1 MTVRMTFVAAVAALA
16 IGGAAVSAQAAQPI
30 VSRVDLT
37 NFRFTPSQIQLRAGA
52 PTVLQLRNDSSGGH
66 NFAAPAF
73 FAAARVD
80 PASAG
85 LIRNGRVEVPAHATV
100 QITLTP
106 AAGRYPLKC
115 SHAFHATFGMTG
127 TIIVR

>member
-1 MTVRMTFVAAVAALA
+1 MTVRMTFVAVLAAVAFA
-16 IGGAAVSAQAAQPI
+16 GGAVSASAAQPI

-37 NFRFTPSQIQLRAGA
+37 SFRFTPSQIQLRAGT
-52 PTVLQLRNDSSGGH
+52 PTVLQLRNASSGGH

-73 FAAARVD
+73 FAAARID

-85 LIRNGRVEVPAHATV
+85 LIRNGRIEVPAHATV
-100 QITLTP
+100 QVTLTP
-106 AAGRYPLKC
+106 AAGQYPVKC
-115 SHAFHATFGMTG
+115 THPFHATFGMKG

>member
-106 AAGRYPLKC
+106 AAGQYPLKC